1 VRHEAATQV
10 GFVELVEVVRVEE
23 LVLKNKMKFWMFLK
37 EYCWLQLE
45 GHLFGSNVNWIFHWL
60 MTLTSIVHYLIH
72 LTPYL

>member
-37 EYCWLQLE
+37 KYCVCYTYISFTIRGAFFLELGIIIESWL
-45 GHLFGSNVNWIFHWL
+45 
-60 MTLTSIVHYLIH
+60 
-72 LTPYL
+72 